1 MPVQTDPAG
10 GQTAGA
16 GENTLLNHPVQKMW
30 QAAPECR
37 EKAELSREAARE
49 HQQAAQ
55 AAAGR
60 PQAVREHRRVQEEAA
75 EQFPVEARSIARGRR
90 QRSSSGRWPRSS
102 RPIRGGG
109 SMRTAGQGPGGF
121 EKRDGHINPG
131 QELIFAGSA
140 DLAGARRILEAKRK
154 YFPGDLLPHF

>member
-1 MPVQTDPAG
+1 MRLCRPIPQEDRLPEQG
-10 GQTAGA
+10 KIL
-16 GENTLLNHPVQKMW
+16 LLNHPVQKMW

-75 EQFPVEARSIARGRR
+75 EQFPVEAPEHR
-90 QRSSSGRWPRSS
+90 QRPEAAQQLREVAREFPLHQGRWLNENS
-102 RPIRGGG
+102 R
-109 SMRTAGQGPGGF
+109 
-121 EKRDGHINPG
+121 
-131 QELIFAGSA
+131 
-140 DLAGARRILEAKRK
+140 AGAGRL
-154 YFPGDLLPHF
+154 